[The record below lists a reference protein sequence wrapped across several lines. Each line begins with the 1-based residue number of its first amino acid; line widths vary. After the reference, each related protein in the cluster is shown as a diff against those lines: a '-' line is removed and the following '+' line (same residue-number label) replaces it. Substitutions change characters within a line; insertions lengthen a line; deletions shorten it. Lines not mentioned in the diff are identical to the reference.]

1 LFHPLE
7 GFLSS
12 AIRSTKTLLVSIF
25 LFLMAG
31 QTRAARFR
39 GGLISGETDEFDPD
53 TDGDFEGP
61 NPFDEPEPE
70 GGQK

>member
-1 LFHPLE
+1 
-7 GFLSS
+7 
-12 AIRSTKTLLVSIF
+12 
-25 LFLMAG
+25 MAG